1 MDRSEG
7 ERGRTCPPL
16 PARDGGKP
24 AVTNRR
30 GVTTSVQAARR
41 EQAKRDNPKS
51 KYDPVAQLVEQRPF
65 KAKVRGSS
73 PRWVTKK
80 QHWIFPMLFFDVL

>member
-16 PARDGGKP
+16 PARVEGKP
-24 AVTNRR
+24 SVTNRQ
-30 GVTTSVQAARR
+30 GVTPTI
-41 EQAKRDNPKS
+41 KS
-51 KYDPVAQLVEQRPF
+51 DPLAQLVEQRPF

-73 PRWVTKK
+73 PRRVTKK
-80 QHWIFPMLFFDVL
+80 QHWIYPMLFFDFLPE